1 MAAARDGAVP
11 ARAAAV
17 FDALGD
23 QPRVRDLLVSAVR
36 EGRLSHA
43 YLFVG
48 APGSGMEEAAL
59 DLVQCVVCPNDGC
72 GTCDDCR
79 RVEHRTHP
87 DVQRLTPGSVTGYL
101 VDQVR
106 DLIEGVNR
114 APSLRMR
121 FEMAMAAA

>member
-59 DLVQCVVCPNDGC
+59 ALAQCVVCPNDGC
-72 GTCDDCR
+72 GHLR
-79 RVEHRTHP
+79 RLPPRGAPHP
-87 DVQRLTPGSVTGYL
+87 PG
-101 VDQVR
+101 
-106 DLIEGVNR
+106 R
-114 APSLRMR
+114 AVAHSRKRHWLPR
-121 FEMAMAAA
+121 